1 MPKMGDAMEEG
12 TLLKW
17 LKSEGEDV
25 SEGDPIAE
33 IETDKVTLE
42 LEAED
47 AGTLARLYA
56 SEGDEIPVGD
66 AIAFIA
72 GEGEEAPE
80 GGGEASA
87 DSGSVAEQEEGS
99 DDGDDGGDG
108 PRATATVTEKADDS
122 SDGDAGGEEAAAES
136 NGQHRAS
143 PIVRR
148 LAKENDLDLGK
159 IKGSGPAG
167 RIVERDVKQAME
179 NGSAKPGGDSSGEA
193 PAQEQ
198 KSDSDAKQA
207 SVGTPKSEA
216 PKPTGEDGTELKPL
230 TKMQQVVA
238 SRMSQSKQ
246 EVPHFYVTVEAE
258 VDALM
263 ALRKQLN
270 SSLEED
276 GVKLSV
282 NDFVMKACAT
292 GLKKFPNL
300 NALWTEEGIE
310 THEQVDM
317 AMAVALD
324 AGLITPVV
332 KDAGRIT
339 LSAISAQAKDLAKR
353 ARDGKLKPEEYQ
365 GGTFTVSNMGMFGI
379 ENFSAIINQP
389 QAAIVAVA
397 SIAKRPA
404 FNDEGNVVERSYMK
418 LTLSAD
424 HRIANGAEGALYMA
438 EVKRLIESPMNL
450 VV

>member
-17 LKSEGEDV
+17 LKAEGDEV
-25 SEGDPIAE
+25 AEGDPIAE

-47 AGTLARLYA
+47 AGTLAKLYA
-56 SEGDEIPVGD
+56 EEGDEVPVGE
-66 AIAFIA
+66 AVAFIA

-80 GGGEASA
+80 GGGSSSA
-87 DSGSVAEQEEGS
+87 DSGDDDSEAEEEEPEAEES
-99 DDGDDGGDG
+99 GGEEEKESGGG
-108 PRATATVTEKADDS
+108 PRATVTL
-122 SDGDAGGEEAAAES
+122 SDGDSGGEGES
-136 NGQHRAS
+136 NGQYRAS

-148 LAKENDLDLGK
+148 LAKENDLDLSR

-179 NGSAKPGGDSSGEA
+179 DGSA
-193 PAQEQ
+193 Q
-198 KSDSDAKQA
+198 KSADSGAKEESAPSGKSDAKQA
-207 SVGTPKSEA
+207 SAGAPKSES
-216 PKPTGEDGTELKPL
+216 PKPTGEEGTELHPL

-238 SRMSQSKQ
+238 TRMSQSKQ

-270 SSLEED
+270 DSLAED

-282 NDFVMKACAT
+282 NDFVMKACAA

-300 NALWTEEGIE
+300 NALWTDEGIE

-324 AGLITPVV
+324 GGLITPIVR
-332 KDAGRIT
+332 DAGRIT
-339 LSAISAQAKDLAKR
+339 LSSISAQAKDLAGR
-353 ARDGKLKPEEYQ
+353 ARDGKLKTDEYQ

-397 SIAKRPA
+397 SIFKRPA
-404 FNDEGNVVERSYMK
+404 FDDEGNVVARSYMK